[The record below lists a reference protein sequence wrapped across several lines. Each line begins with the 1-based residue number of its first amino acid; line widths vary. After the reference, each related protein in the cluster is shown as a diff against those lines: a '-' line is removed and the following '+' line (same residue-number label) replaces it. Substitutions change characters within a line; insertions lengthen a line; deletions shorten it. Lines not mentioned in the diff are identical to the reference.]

1 MFSGTA
7 VNSFLSFSV
16 FLLMWT
22 LKDATAGS
30 WRLGASGN
38 GEVAFFF
45 QLPLFTTL
53 LTVKIHHTFSCPRNV
68 NIYCFK
74 WTIEANQNRRMQT
87 DISEV
92 KLSPRLN

>member
-1 MFSGTA
+1 MDIKG
-7 VNSFLSFSV
+7 
-16 FLLMWT
+16 
-22 LKDATAGS
+22 
-30 WRLGASGN
+30 GN
-38 GEVAFFF
+38 CRFVAARGFGGREVAFFF